1 MMESLNSNPTK
12 VSASGIFTAS
22 TLLALSI
29 SVPAIIVTL
38 VMYYILKTS
47 LTLTLLASL
56 ITLFLAM
63 GFSYK
68 ISKKIMKIQQK
79 NKNEGTNQAQ

>member
-1 MMESLNSNPTK
+1 MNSNPTK

-47 LTLTLLASL
+47 LTLTLIASL

-79 NKNEGTNQAQ
+79 NKNEGTSQAP

>member
-1 MMESLNSNPTK
+1 LNSNPAK
-12 VSASGIFTAS
+12 VSASGIFSAS

-47 LTLTLLASL
+47 LTLTLIASL

-68 ISKKIMKIQQK
+68 ISKKIMNIQQK
-79 NKNEGTNQAQ
+79 NKNEGTSQAP